1 MSIAT
6 LKKKTMNQY
15 NTLSV
20 GTKGGFSLNGTHR
33 SQGYIGQSTQSR
45 FLSRTL
51 MKGDTVR
58 GHGACCGKYPTSNIV
73 QTSVTSTENPNVVK
87 PSVLGTRG
95 MISKKYRWVLRPQPF
110 STTDKTDSHEWD
122 SQSHYVQSKSTRIQ
136 TLIQQCN
143 DANPIKD
150 IPCRE
155 SCPKSCRP
163 ICSNNTNYNQLSN
176 KIIITKPHPT
186 GDVHKQFLSQSAYI
200 ENKLRIKCSLHDIM
214 RISTKTQKIPF
225 ACANAK

>member
-58 GHGACCGKYPTSNIV
+58 GHGACCGKYPTTNIV
-73 QTSVTSTENPNVVK
+73 QTSVKSTENPNVVK

-110 STTDKTDSHEWD
+110 SSTKDADTHEWD

-163 ICSNNTNYNQLSN
+163 ICSNNTNYNQLYN
-176 KIIITKPHPT
+176 KIIITKPHST

-200 ENKLRIKCSLHDIM
+200 ENKLRIKCSLNDIM
-214 RISTKTQKIPF
+214 RTSTNTQKIPF
-225 ACANAK
+225 ACSNAK